1 MVFMTADCQTST
13 PPAAFKAKTT
23 AALRTRPCGRWFR
36 WIPGAVIYGWIA
48 VSTQAAVNPAAFQS
62 RPESLNVVTST
73 LSVIPGQEA
82 FYPVL
87 GLLAAVASTYFLR
100 RRRLAQLEA
109 TAAAE
114 R

>member
-1 MVFMTADCQTST
+1 MVFMTPHCETLI
-13 PPAAFKAKTT
+13 PR
-23 AALRTRPCGRWFR
+23 AALRTRPCARCFR
-36 WIPGAVIYGWIA
+36 WIPAVAVYGWIA
-48 VSTQAAVNPAAFQS
+48 VSTQATVNPSAFQS
-62 RPESLNVVTST
+62 GPEALNVVTST